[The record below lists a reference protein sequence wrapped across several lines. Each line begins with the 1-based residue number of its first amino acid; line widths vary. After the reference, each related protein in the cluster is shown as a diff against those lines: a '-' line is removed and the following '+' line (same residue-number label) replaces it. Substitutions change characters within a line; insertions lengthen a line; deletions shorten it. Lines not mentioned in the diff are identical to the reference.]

1 MEETKCMTIS
11 TKTET
16 YFDDIFMNATEI
28 TKLDI
33 LSKLFQENKGKTLLI
48 LLYAFIESGAWI
60 AFSLLS
66 QTLFS
71 IVHGSMT

>member
-11 TKTET
+11 TETET